1 MGDNKQLESVCFN
14 GRRLREVWDAS
25 RIFVWAV
32 NFDIEYTGETMKLRA
47 KKNVEVSFNV
57 WS

>member
-1 MGDNKQLESVCFN
+1 MCFN
-14 GRRLREVWDAS
+14 GRRLREVWDVF
-25 RIFVWAV
+25 RIFVWVV
-32 NFDIEYTGETMKLRA
+32 NFDIEYIGETMKLRV